1 MNTFAVEDCKALG
14 TGATG
19 ANSQSAIRNL
29 QSATTSGF
37 TLIDL
42 LVVLAVIAILA
53 SLLLPALG
61 RTKSAANTTK
71 CISNLR
77 QLQLGWLLYVDH
89 NNDSLPPNIQRRIQ
103 WDLVN
108 TNGSWVLGNAQLDT
122 TTSNI
127 EAGVI
132 FPHV

>member
-1 MNTFAVEDCKALG
+1 
-14 TGATG
+14 
-19 ANSQSAIRNL
+19 
-29 QSATTSGF
+29 
-37 TLIDL
+37 
-42 LVVLAVIAILA
+42 
-53 SLLLPALG
+53 
-61 RTKSAANTTK
+61 
-71 CISNLR
+71 ISNLR

-122 TTSNI
+122 TASNI

-132 FPHV
+132 FPHVGSASVYHCPADKSTVRDQPSLLRRRSYSMQMWLNSEAITGMSQDEIEEL